1 MGSAMEE
8 RPAAAPLTPVLVG
21 AALVG
26 VVVSA
31 GILYLVY
38 GRTAASG
45 GSGEGPSSSLLPA
58 LNAAFNGAS
67 ALFLLAGRLAIGRGR
82 ERLHRALML
91 GALGA
96 SALFLAGYL
105 THHALHGDTPYPA
118 GAPWRPAYLALLATH
133 VLGSI
138 VVLPGVLATVFLAA
152 TGRRRAHRKV
162 ARLTWP
168 LWLWVSVSG
177 VAIFLALRAAGA

>member
-1 MGSAMEE
+1 MEE
-8 RPAAAPLTPVLVG
+8 RQAAAGLLPVLVG

-26 VVVSA
+26 IVASA

-38 GRTAASG
+38 GRPAVSAG
-45 GSGEGPSSSLLPA
+45 GRSSLPA

-82 ERLHRALML
+82 EQLHRALML

-96 SALFLAGYL
+96 SVLFLAGYL